1 MITQPRL
8 FVSGIRT
15 LHRRYGNDRA
25 LSHSLGTLSVSKVHA
40 AEPTTVRRRIR
51 PTPSRVGEARRRS
64 KKELRGTCGFSSTS
78 QSHGRRACGPCSVNA
93 IENRVDKIPPRSLY
107 RIQSKCSVHLRFVTK
122 KSRCSLFTWL
132 LSSVCVCGGGDSSR
146 ARPCF
151 PGKRGICESGEERG
165 AIAATFEEAVEED
178 GWSPRGAS
186 SERWTAGGSIAR
198 ALLHLLLVSGRTRPL
213 ARAITPLKHPI
224 KFTW

>member
-1 MITQPRL
+1 M

-132 LSSVCVCGGGDSSR
+132 LSNVCVCGGGTRRVLAHAFPGSAEFVNR
-146 ARPCF
+146 AR
-151 PGKRGICESGEERG
+151 REERLQLPSRKRSRRMVG
-165 AIAATFEEAVEED
+165 
-178 GWSPRGAS
+178 PRGGRAAS
-186 SERWTAGGSIAR
+186 GGQQADR
-198 ALLHLLLVSGRTRPL
+198 
-213 ARAITPLKHPI
+213 
-224 KFTW
+224 